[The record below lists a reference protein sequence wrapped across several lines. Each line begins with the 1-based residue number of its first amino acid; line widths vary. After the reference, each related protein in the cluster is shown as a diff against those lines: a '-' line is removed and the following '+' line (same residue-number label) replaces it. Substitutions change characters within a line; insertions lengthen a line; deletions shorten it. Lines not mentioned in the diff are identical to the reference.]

1 MQYIWE
7 ALVILF
13 IGFCLLRIAGKKTVA
28 EMTGI
33 EIVTLLSIASVIGHA
48 VTDGELLQTV
58 LTLSVF
64 VALLILIQY
73 LAVKF
78 NWIEKVFM
86 GRATLIIQDGKI
98 RTDNLKKL
106 RMSVDQIEAKLREKG
121 ISLFT
126 DVKTAT
132 IEMNGGLGYE
142 LKKHAKPVTFGELEE
157 LLSRQNASKASG
169 QTGQQPSLFEE
180 IVQGDHTQKIPKE
193 LE

>member
-33 EIVTLLSIASVIGHA
+33 EIVTSLSIASVIGHA

-106 RMSVDQIEAKLREKG
+106 RMSVDQIEAKLRGKRHFAVHRCEDG
-121 ISLFT
+121 N
-126 DVKTAT
+126 D
-132 IEMNGGLGYE
+132 
-142 LKKHAKPVTFGELEE
+142 
-157 LLSRQNASKASG
+157 
-169 QTGQQPSLFEE
+169 
-180 IVQGDHTQKIPKE
+180 
-193 LE
+193 